1 MFIYIDTL
9 LFSFTLST
17 SFKIYKHFINMFS
30 TLKLLLSTENDS
42 LSTKLSTEKRNLST
56 ITCSAAVRSAL
67 VLP

>member
-56 ITCSAAVRSAL
+56 N
-67 VLP
+67 P